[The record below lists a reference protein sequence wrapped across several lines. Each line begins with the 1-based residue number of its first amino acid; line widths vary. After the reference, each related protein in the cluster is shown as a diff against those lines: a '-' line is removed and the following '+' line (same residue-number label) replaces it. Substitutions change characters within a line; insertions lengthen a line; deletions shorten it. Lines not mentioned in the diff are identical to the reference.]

1 MIERS
6 LQLASDIDIF
16 YFFFGLLRQT
26 IWKVEPKMKK
36 VMLSK

>member
-1 MIERS
+1 MRES
-6 LQLASDIDIF
+6 SPKLESDIDIF

-26 IWKVEPKMKK
+26 IWTVEPKMKK